1 MEKFRTEQTQ
11 ALLEEAGKS
20 RTPAV
25 KFKTPKEGKINSE
38 LFGKTLNQL
47 IEAEEFIYTSRPS
60 HVLNEEDAQR
70 FCSKIIDVRKNLDDM
85 LADFGVIERED
96 QEDEIKKLSEN
107 FLIITTK
114 SNFKKALTKLGV
126 DAQHIIV
133 AGVPLQAEDMKLI
146 NPKIPDAALKSVG
159 KKIEH
164 VKNDIKRKTEQF
176 NPSEILVV
184 VEMDKTGEVLGKRA
198 HEIYGARAIT
208 IENLKDVTAEEFRAK
223 LSQ

>member
-11 ALLEEAGKS
+11 TLLEEAGKS
-20 RTPAV
+20 RTTAV
-25 KFKTPKEGKINSE
+25 KFRTPKEGKINSE

-164 VKNDIKRKTEQF
+164 AKNDIKRKTEQF

-198 HEIYGARAIT
+198 HEIYGARTIT